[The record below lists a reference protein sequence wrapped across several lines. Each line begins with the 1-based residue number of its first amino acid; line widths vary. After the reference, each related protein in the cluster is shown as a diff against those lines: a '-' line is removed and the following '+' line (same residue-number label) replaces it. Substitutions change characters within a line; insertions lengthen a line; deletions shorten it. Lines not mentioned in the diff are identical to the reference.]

1 MWESCSF
8 RGERI
13 RDVLKQLE
21 HEKKKLMET
30 LKESRSIE
38 GKVDA
43 LQLII
48 EQRDQIL
55 AEKNAEIK
63 IKSAEV
69 EGFAALHTA
78 DKKTI

>member
-1 MWESCSF
+1 
-8 RGERI
+8 
-13 RDVLKQLE
+13 
-21 HEKKKLMET
+21 MET

-78 DKKTI
+78 DKKTN